1 SRSAAASSDGSSGR
15 TTPPGNEIWPLWWP
29 TRSLRLAKS
38 SHGSPRSM
46 IGTSTA
52 ARISGPGGTSR
63 RARPCRRARGSGT
76 SSSRVLRAT
85 SPGLEA
91 RLALLGKGLRA
102 LRGVLGSAERS
113 RQQRL
118 EPQPVLE
125 RQREPTDDRLL
136 GGTQGQRAALAQRVG
151 KRSRRRNQLG
161 QRHDLVDEAEAQRFV
176 GGGRLGGGGASPP
189 PARGS
194 RT

>member
-1 SRSAAASSDGSSGR
+1 R

-63 RARPCRRARGSGT
+63 RARPCRRARVSVT
-76 SSSRVLRAT
+76 SSSRVIGAT

-91 RLALLGKGLRA
+91 CLRLLGNA
-102 LRGVLGSAERS
+102 LGPPAGRLGAAELP
-113 RQQRL
+113 RQQRR

-136 GGTQGQRAALAQRVG
+136 GGTQGQRAALAQRIG
-151 KRSRRRNQLG
+151 ERSRRRNQLG
-161 QRHDLVDEAEAQRFV
+161 
-176 GGGRLGGGGASPP
+176 
-189 PARGS
+189 
-194 RT
+194 